1 MPANTPSASEG
12 PQRNQTDTCKAIPWC
27 RLAVVLGL
35 YGFQGWALAW
45 AVAITL
51 AWAWAGTLAL
61 ALAVAVALALAWA
74 VALTGPRAAAVVWAV
89 AVAVVV
95 AWAVA
100 GTWAGAW
107 AGAGAVTG
115 AWAGIKLKAHF
126 SSTQVFWIVW
136 GSASAGLCV
145 GALLGMLALSY
156 QH

>member
-1 MPANTPSASEG
+1 MPANTPRSSEA
-12 PQRNQTDTCKAIPWC
+12 PQHNKTKTCRTIPWF

-45 AVAITL
+45 AVALAL

-61 ALAVAVALALAWA
+61 ALAVGVALALAWA
-74 VALTGPRAAAVVWAV
+74 VAGTGTRAAAWAWAV

-100 GTWAGAW
+100 GSWAGTW
-107 AGAGAVTG
+107 AGAGAG
-115 AWAGIKLKAHF
+115 AGVWAGIKLKAHF
-126 SSTQVFWIVW
+126 SATQVFWILW

-145 GALLGMLALSY
+145 GAMLAMLALSY